1 MTKDW
6 AACYNDVASKTGLF
20 LPKREVMNVVTYAEL
35 FQFGLLIVGII
46 GLCLA
51 HRKK

>member
-1 MTKDW
+1 MIYYFRQQMMK
-6 AACYNDVASKTGLF
+6 KRLF
-20 LPKREVMNVVTYAEL
+20 LPRREVMTWSHI
-35 FQFGLLIVGII
+35 LIVGII